1 MDCWIECKDNPFM
14 SHTARLTKLHHANT
28 KSKEKFASHFPHA
41 VAKLHKLGL
50 DLKDLRRHSSK
61 VLSAAAI
68 ASGVFASAPL
78 IKEMTVP
85 THQHMELSTEQK
97 TEQLK
102 MGLKALL
109 PSVAGPLPKETEHQ
123 ISTLLKSTIGVNAVA
138 SLDGNHLNSS
148 YGYIGGEQ
156 HMPRFPGDTLGNH
169 DALQVK
175 GITAHRGAFGYF
187 AQSPS
192 QLSQEAIDQEKYYV
206 AVQTLYLP
214 NWNTEHKTLKEWY
227 KFRKVLVVN
236 PTTGKSVVAVIG
248 DAGPAAW
255 TKKHFGGSPEIMDYL
270 RPWEQQNKGK
280 VLLFFIDDS
289 HQHLA
294 LGPVEGPVTQFIA
307 QK

>member
-1 MDCWIECKDNPFM
+1 MLQQLAFM
-14 SHTARLTKLHHANT
+14 SHSSRIAKLTASNT
-28 KSKEKFASHFPHA
+28 KSKAKLSTRFPHA
-41 VAKLHKLGL
+41 VTKLQQLGL
-50 DLKDLRRHSSK
+50 DLKDLRRHSSR

-68 ASGVFASAPL
+68 ASGVFMTAPL
-78 IKEMTVP
+78 IKESTVP
-85 THQHMELSTEQK
+85 THQHMEVSTEQK
-97 TEQLK
+97 TQQLK
-102 MGLKALL
+102 MGLSSVL
-109 PSVAGPLPKETEHQ
+109 PKTVGPLSAETEQ
-123 ISTLLKSTIGVNAVA
+123 KISTLLKSTIGVSAVA
-138 SLDGNHLNSS
+138 KLDGNHLNTS
-148 YGYIGGEQ
+148 YGIIGGEQ
-156 HMPRFPGDTLGNH
+156 HMPRYPGDTLANH

-187 AQSPS
+187 ANSSS
-192 QLSQEAIDQEKYYV
+192 QLSQDAIDQEKYYV

-289 HQHLA
+289 HQHIA
-294 LGPVEGPVTQFIA
+294 LGPVEGSATQFIA
-307 QK
+307 KK

>member
-1 MDCWIECKDNPFM
+1 M
-14 SHTARLTKLHHANT
+14 SHAARLSKLQHHNK
-28 KSKEKFASHFPHA
+28 KSKEKLARHFPHA
-41 VAKLHKLGL
+41 MTKLQQLGL
-50 DLKDLRRHSSK
+50 DLKELRRHTSR

-68 ASGVFASAPL
+68 ASGVFATAPL
-78 IKEMTVP
+78 IKEISFP
-85 THQHMELSTEQK
+85 TQQQMEVSTEQK

-102 MGLKALL
+102 MGLKAIL
-109 PSVAGPLPKETEHQ
+109 PPLVGPLPKETEQQ
-123 ISTLLKSTIGVNAVA
+123 ISRLVKSTIGVNAVA
-138 SLDGNHLNSS
+138 SLNGNKLNTS
-148 YGYIGGEQ
+148 YGIIGGEQ
-156 HMPRFPGDTLGNH
+156 HMPRFPGDTLANH

-187 AQSPS
+187 ADSPAS
-192 QLSQEAIDQEKYYV
+192 LSQEAIDQEKYYV

-214 NWNTEHKTLKEWY
+214 NWNQEHKTLKQWY

-289 HQHLA
+289 HQHIA
-294 LGPVEGPVTQFIA
+294 LGPVDGPITQFIA